1 MAIFPTAYFPCISY
15 VARLLADDAP
25 VIEIFDTYHKQTY
38 RNRCHVMTANGVQML
53 SVPVKQVNGNHT
65 KTKDMVIST
74 VEPWQQIHRRCLES
88 AYMSSP
94 YFEHYYSYLSPIFE
108 QHFEKLIDL
117 NDAALKAILKMLKV
131 KKEISYTSDYVK
143 EADDDFR
150 NVFVKWNPESW
161 LMKVS
166 DGALRLRSVPE
177 ETGTLRLR
185 SAAPQS
191 TSFNSATPQAT
202 IQKSYYQVFENKF
215 PFAPDLSVLDLIF
228 NEGPEAMDYINALQ
242 KM

>member
-65 KTKDMVIST
+65 MTKDMVIST

-143 EADDDFR
+143 EAEKDFR
-150 NVFVKWNPESW
+150 NLFVKRPVEN
-161 LMKVS
+161 
-166 DGALRLRSVPE
+166 
-177 ETGTLRLR
+177 
-185 SAAPQS
+185 QS
-191 TSFNSATPQAT
+191 PITP
-202 IQKSYYQVFENKF
+202 YYQVFENKF

-228 NEGPEAMDYINALQ
+228 NEGPETMDYINALQ

>member
-65 KTKDMVIST
+65 MTKDMVIST

-143 EADDDFR
+143 EAEKDFR

-166 DGALRLRSVPE
+166 DGALRLRSA
-177 ETGTLRLR
+177 T
-185 SAAPQS
+185 PQS